1 MARLFN
7 VEVLMGAFERLFG
20 AGKAA
25 AKMYQ
30 ADAEAKKT
38 MRDRPPPARRAKAPP
53 PQPTNQSKA
62 NVAADTLKVPGRE
75 TVRKAGNRTARELE
89 KLGL

>member
-1 MARLFN
+1 
-7 VEVLMGAFERLFG
+7 MGAMSRLFG

-25 AKMYQ
+25 TKMYQ
-30 ADAEAKKT
+30 ADAEAKKA
-38 MRDRPPPARRAKAPP
+38 MRDRPPPARRAKAPPP

-62 NVAADTLKVPGRE
+62 NVAADTFGVPGRE
-75 TVRKAGNRTARELE
+75 TARKAGNRTARELE

>member
-1 MARLFN
+1 MGVMSRLY
-7 VEVLMGAFERLFG
+7 G

-25 AKMYQ
+25 TKMYQ
-30 ADAEAKKT
+30 ADAEAKKA

-53 PQPTNQSKA
+53 PPQPTSQSKA

-75 TVRKAGNRTARELE
+75 TARRTRTLRDKQMED
-89 KLGL
+89 LGL